1 MIPYHNRKTGMNMKN
16 QKKLFV
22 VMLGLLIAGLVS
34 GCAGAAG
41 AASSWPGV
49 TADGETGFFAYSSQV
64 FAINTRNGS
73 LQWQYPAEAD
83 SKIQFYAAPAVT
95 EDTVFAGTYAN
106 TLAAINRSNG
116 VEKWVFSGAQD
127 RFIGAPLAVNGN
139 VYAPNSD
146 RFLYALNSSGD
157 LLWKFET
164 AGPIW
169 TQPLSDGTNL
179 YVASM
184 DHFVYGLN
192 LEYSANTLDLDKNG
206 SRTLVSSPLWK
217 TDLRTAVVADPV
229 LFNGSIYVATID
241 GHLHSI
247 DAASGRLNWTYT
259 NGEGHRAVWGSL
271 VVTEEAVFFGDEDGN
286 IFAVSPENGQ
296 SLWAAPYS
304 AGASVTAGGV
314 LTEEGPLFINEE
326 GRVFIIG
333 IDQNPQPVV
342 SLNTAIFTSPVVAD
356 GRVLLAPAT
365 KDKLFTAIDLNGNE
379 IWSFIPSK

>member
-1 MIPYHNRKTGMNMKN
+1 MIPYHNRKTGLNMKN
-16 QKKLFV
+16 QKKLFIV
-22 VMLGLLIAGLVS
+22 ILGLLIAGLVS

-49 TADGETGFFAYSSQV
+49 AVDGETGFIAYGSQI

-83 SKIQFYAAPAVT
+83 TKIQFYAAPAMT
-95 EDTVFAGTYAN
+95 EDTVYAGSYAN

-116 VEKWVFSGAQD
+116 VEEWVFSGASD
-127 RFIGAPLAVNGN
+127 RYIGAPLAVNDN

-146 RFLYALNSSGD
+146 KFLYALNTNGD

-192 LEYSANTLDLDKNG
+192 LEYPANSLDVDKNG

-217 TDLRTAVVADPV
+217 TNLRTAVVADPV
-229 LFNGSIYVATID
+229 LFNGSIFVATID

-247 DAASGRLNWTYT
+247 DAASGRLNWTFT
-259 NGEGHRAVWGSL
+259 NGEGYRAVWGSM
-271 VVTEEAVFFGDEDGN
+271 VVTEEAVFFGDNDGN
-286 IFAVSPENGQ
+286 IFAVSPVTGEPV
-296 SLWAAPYS
+296 WAAPYS
-304 AGASVTAGGV
+304 AGASMTPGGV
-314 LTEEGPLFINEE
+314 LTDKGPLFINEE
-326 GRVFIIG
+326 GRVFIID

-342 SLNTAIFTSPVVAD
+342 SLNTTIYSSPVIAE
-356 GRVLLAPAT
+356 GRVLVAPAT
-365 KDKLFTAIDLNGNE
+365 REKLISAIDLNGNE
-379 IWSFIPSK
+379 IWSFIPSN

>member
-1 MIPYHNRKTGMNMKN
+1 MKN
-16 QKKLFV
+16 HKKLLF
-22 VMLGLLIAGLVS
+22 VMLGLLLTGMIS
-34 GCAGAAG
+34 GCSTAAG

-49 TADGETGFFAYSSQV
+49 TVEGETGFFAYSSQI
-64 FAINTRNGS
+64 FAINTKNGS

-83 SKIQFYAAPAVT
+83 AKIQFYAAPAVN
-95 EDTVFAGTYAN
+95 EDTVYAGTYAN
-106 TLAAINRSNG
+106 TLVAINRSNG
-116 VEKWVFSGAQD
+116 VEKWVFRGAND
-127 RFIGAPLAVNGN
+127 RYIGAPLAVNGN

-146 RFLYALNSSGD
+146 KFLYALSTNGD

-179 YVASM
+179 YLTSM

-192 LEYSANTLDLDKNG
+192 LEYATNALVLDKNG

-217 TDLRTAVVADPV
+217 TDLGTAVVANPV
-229 LFNGSIYVATID
+229 LSNGSIYVATID
-241 GHLHSI
+241 GHLHSL
-247 DAASGRLNWTYT
+247 DAASGRLNWTFT
-259 NGEGHRAVWGSL
+259 NSEGYRAVWGSL
-271 VVTEEAVFFGDEDGN
+271 VATDEAVFFGDDDGN

-296 SLWAAPYS
+296 PVWTTPYS

-314 LTEEGPLFINEE
+314 LTEKGPLFINEE

-333 IDQNPQPVV
+333 IDQDPQPVV
-342 SLNTAIFTSPVVAD
+342 SLNTAIYSSPVVAD
-356 GRVLLAPAT
+356 SRIIVAPAT
-365 KDKLFTAIDLNGNE
+365 REKLFIAIDLNGNE